1 MIKIL
6 KSHFTYLLLFCF
18 GSLLFGFEVSEVL
31 NNGFPTQTQELVL
44 SVSAFILLCDANALF
59 FLWFYE
65 NKKKCLTTTLYL
77 PIQKLAKMF
86 PRSSS
91 ELISPVISPK

>member
-1 MIKIL
+1 MLKIL
-6 KSHFTYLLLFCF
+6 KSHYTYLLLFCF

-31 NNGFPTQTQELVL
+31 KNGFPTQTQELVL
-44 SVSAFILLCDANALF
+44 SVSALICYGTLTLYF

-65 NKKKCLTTTLYL
+65 NKKKRLTTTLYF